1 MPWRRSEGW
10 WLALA
15 ALAAA
20 GLFLWQEHLL
30 AGRWGFPLDDSW
42 IHLQFAR
49 NLNQGQGFSFNP
61 GEVVSASTAPLWT
74 LVLAPCF
81 WLPWEVVW
89 SVKALGV
96 GLLWLAGWWTLRLE
110 RDLGLERGW
119 ALAGGLVVVL
129 TPRLVWGSLS
139 GMEVMLYTV
148 LALYGCCRHLE
159 TLERA
164 PCGWGT
170 AALALAA
177 LSRPE
182 CLLLFPLVLADR
194 WRLGH
199 PTPWKHLLL
208 YALLLAPFAA
218 FNLLTLGKPLPNTF
232 YAKVGPYGLGAALV
246 AGDWMRMAKDIF
258 YYPLLQA
265 QELVA
270 FSAENNLLL
279 TALTPLGFLYLLR
292 QRRGSWLVLLVL
304 LSFPLLRGMLAP
316 FKGALFQHGRYAAHL
331 VPLTTV
337 AGLLGLRWGWQL
349 LEEGRDFARWRRL
362 QRWGGP
368 AVWGLVFLPVLVS
381 LPGYAQ
387 TYGWNVTNIEDMHVR
402 MGKWLAEHTP
412 PGAVIASHDVG
423 AIAYFSGRWVLDTT
437 GLITPRVLPFLPAGG
452 LADEG
457 VRRFL
462 EQEKP
467 DFTVMLPNWYPQL
480 AQQRDFLQPVY
491 AIKIGHNTVCA
502 GDSLVAYRME
512 WNRP

>member
-1 MPWRRSEGW
+1 MPWRRSEGLL
-10 WLALA
+10 LALA

-49 NLNQGQGFSFNP
+49 NLVHGQGFSFNP

-74 LVLAPCF
+74 LVLALLF

-89 SVKALGV
+89 SAKALGV
-96 GLLWLAGWWTLRLE
+96 GLLWLTGLLVLRLG
-110 RDLGLERGW
+110 RSLGLERGW

-139 GMEVMLYTV
+139 GMEVMLYTA
-148 LALYGCCRHLE
+148 LAMYGCCRHLE

-177 LSRPE
+177 LARPE
-182 CLLLFPLVLADR
+182 CLLLFPLVLIDR
-194 WRLGH
+194 WHLGH
-199 PTPWKHLLL
+199 ALPWKHLGL
-208 YALLLAPFAA
+208 YAALLVPFAA

-232 YAKVGPYGLGAALV
+232 YAKVGPYGLTGALA
-246 AGDWMRMAKDIF
+246 AGDWMRVAKVLF

-279 TALTPLGFLYLLR
+279 AGLAPLGFLFLLR
-292 QRRGSWLVLLVL
+292 QKRASWLILLVL
-304 LSFPLLRGMLAP
+304 LSFPLLKGMLAP

-331 VPLTTV
+331 IPLITL
-337 AGLLGLRWGWQL
+337 AGLLGLRWAWQL
-349 LEEGRDFARWRRL
+349 LAEGRDFARWRRL
-362 QRWGGP
+362 ERWGGP
-368 AVWGLVFLPVLVS
+368 AVWGLVFLQLLIA
-381 LPGYAQ
+381 LPRYAQ
-387 TYGWNVTNIEDMHVR
+387 TYGWNVTNIEDMHVS
-402 MGKWLAEHTP
+402 MGKWLAANTP

-423 AIAYFSGRWVLDTT
+423 AIAYFSGRRLLDTT
-437 GLITPRVLPFLPAGG
+437 GLVTPRALAFLPVGG

-462 EQEKP
+462 EHERP
-467 DFTVMLPNWYPQL
+467 DYMVMLPNWYPHL
-480 AQQRDFLQPVY
+480 AQEGNLLQPVY
-491 AIKIGHNTVCA
+491 EITIEHNTVCA
-502 GDSLVAYRME
+502 GDRLVVYKLVWGHM
-512 WNRP
+512 